1 MATNFSKT
9 SRRYVDTFPLT
20 GESLSDTGQPT
31 LRVSVSHYTERKAYL
46 AIISYVEIE
55 QSTGYAIEKWQSD
68 WPLLQVDSL
77 PAARYSEKNLTAFR
91 AEVLK
96 RVSDADFTDP
106 RILTLLDR
114 IQEGQVAA

>member
-1 MATNFSKT
+1 MATTFNKT

-20 GESLSDTGQPT
+20 GEPISGSGQPT
-31 LRVSVSHYTERKAYL
+31 LRVSVSHYKERKTYL
-46 AIISYVEIE
+46 AIISYVEIDP
-55 QSTGYAIEKWQSD
+55 SIGYSVEKWQSD
-68 WPLLQVDSL
+68 WLLLQIDSL

-106 RILTLLDR
+106 RILSLLDR
-114 IQEGQVAA
+114 ISEGQVAA